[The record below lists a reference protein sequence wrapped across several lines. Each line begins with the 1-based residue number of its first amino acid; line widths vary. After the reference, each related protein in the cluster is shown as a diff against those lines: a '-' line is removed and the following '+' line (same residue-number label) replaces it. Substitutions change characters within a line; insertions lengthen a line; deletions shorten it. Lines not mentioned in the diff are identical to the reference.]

1 MKWMKLSGSAL
12 LCGCL
17 ALHTVSA
24 WAAAPVT
31 FDQVLQ
37 AALSSHP
44 LLQSKR
50 SEQAAA
56 RAEQE
61 GAEWQR
67 YPSPSVEANTATRGE
82 KSTVLRLDQPL
93 WTGGRI
99 TAAIDAAGSRLDA
112 AGTAI
117 DETRQDLALRVIVAT
132 GEALRQQERQRHART
147 NVAEHDK
154 LLAMIRRR
162 VQQEVSPLADQR
174 LAESRRY
181 ASVNELS
188 FNTQALR
195 NALSQLQQ
203 LMGPTEEKVTEVDP
217 RAYTEAARPEGLP
230 TDLTAA
236 SELVLAHSPIL
247 RRLDFESRAA
257 QADIESKR
265 SAYLPQLTLRVEGIH
280 GDVSDHRAMLV
291 LQAQP
296 GAGLSAKSG
305 VDAAVARREAARQAR
320 EAAQRDV
327 LQQASQDWND
337 WAESR
342 LRAEHAELA
351 RTTAAEVAESYARQY
366 TAGRKTW
373 LDVLNAVREATQAEL
388 SLVDAT
394 SQMQAAALRLKV
406 LTGVLVLD
414 K

>member
-1 MKWMKLSGSAL
+1 MKWMNLSGSAW
-12 LCGCL
+12 LCSCL
-17 ALHTVSA
+17 VLHVWPA
-24 WAAAPVT
+24 WAAPVT
-31 FDQVLQ
+31 FDQALQ

-44 LLQSKR
+44 LLQGKR

-67 YPSPSVEANTATRGE
+67 YPTPSIEANTATGGG
-82 KSTVLRLDQPL
+82 KASVLRLDQPL

-117 DETRQDLALRVIVAT
+117 DVTRQDLALRVIAAT
-132 GEALRQQERQRHART
+132 GEALRQQERQLHART
-147 NVAEHDK
+147 SVAEHDK

-181 ASVNELS
+181 AAVNEAS

-203 LMGPTEEKVTEVDP
+203 LMGPGGEKVTEVDP

-230 TDLTAA
+230 TDPTAA
-236 SELVLAHSPIL
+236 GELALAHSPIL

-265 SAYLPQLTLRVEGIH
+265 SAYLPQLSLRLESSH
-280 GDVSDHRAMLV
+280 GDTSDNRALLV
-291 LQAQP
+291 LLAQP

-305 VDAAVARREAARQAR
+305 VDAAVARREAARQTR

-327 LQQASQDWND
+327 LLQAGQDWND
-337 WAESR
+337 WSESR

-351 RTTAAEVAESYARQY
+351 RATAAEVSESYARQY
-366 TAGRKTW
+366 TAGRKSW

-388 SLVDAT
+388 TLVDTT
-394 SQMQAAALRLKV
+394 SQMQAASLRLKV
-406 LTGVLVLD
+406 LTGVLRLE

>member
-1 MKWMKLSGSAL
+1 MRWIKLSGSAC

-17 ALHTVSA
+17 ALHAVSA

-44 LLQSKR
+44 LLQGKR

-56 RAEQE
+56 RADQE

-67 YPSPSVEANTATRGE
+67 YPTPSVEANSVSGGD
-82 KSTVLRLDQPL
+82 KGSVLRLDQPL

-112 AGTAI
+112 AGSAI
-117 DETRQDLALRVIVAT
+117 DETRQDLALRVIAAT

-147 NVAEHDK
+147 SVAEHDK

-181 ASVNELS
+181 AAVNEAS

-203 LMGPTEEKVTEVDP
+203 LMGPGGEKVTEVDP
-217 RAYTEAARPEGLP
+217 QAYTAAARPEGLP
-230 TDLTAA
+230 TDLSAA
-236 SELVLAHSPIL
+236 GELALAHSPIL

-265 SAYLPQLTLRVEGIH
+265 SAYLPQLSLRLETSNGET
-280 GDVSDHRAMLV
+280 SDNRAMLV

-305 VDAAVARREAARQAR
+305 VDAAVARREAARQTR

-327 LQQASQDWND
+327 LQQLAQDWND
-337 WAESR
+337 WSESR
-342 LRAEHAELA
+342 IRAEHAELA
-351 RTTAAEVAESYARQY
+351 RATAAEVAESYARQY

-388 SLVDAT
+388 SLVDTT
-394 SQMQAAALRLKV
+394 SQMRAAALRLKV
-406 LTGVLVLD
+406 LTGVLRLD
-414 K
+414 Q